1 MAQLDDLS
9 SEGCKADH
17 DWVETDL
24 KSAGNSAF
32 SRRERSFWGAFLED
46 LKIKGE
52 YLRQIFVPIS

>member
-9 SEGCKADH
+9 SEGCEADH
-17 DWVETDL
+17 AWVETDL

-52 YLRQIFVPIS
+52 YLHQIFVLIS